1 MTVRRMSNEA
11 AEADEEGWKKLQKNS
26 SETEPAEVPLQP
38 GPVSGRGP
46 LNEETE
52 RNSYAGARGH
62 SPRSF
67 STSRYMVRASFTAG
81 MPA

>member
-1 MTVRRMSNEA
+1 MEEA
-11 AEADEEGWKKLQKNS
+11 AEDS
-26 SETEPAEVPLQP
+26 SEAEPAEVPLQP
-38 GPVSGRGP
+38 GPVPGRGP
-46 LNEETE
+46 LNEEMK
-52 RNSYAGARGH
+52 RNPYAGARGH

>member
-11 AEADEEGWKKLQKNS
+11 AEADEEGWKKMQKNS
-26 SETEPAEVPLQP
+26 SEMEPGEVPLQP
-38 GPVSGRGP
+38 GPVPGRGA

-52 RNSYAGARGH
+52 RNPYAGASGH

-67 STSRYMVRASFTAG
+67 STSRYMARASFTAG

>member
-1 MTVRRMSNEA
+1 MMVRGMSNDA
-11 AEADEEGWKKLQKNS
+11 AEADEEGWKRLQKRR
-26 SETEPAEVPLQP
+26 SEAEPAEAPLQP
-38 GPVSGRGP
+38 GAVPGRGP

-52 RNSYAGARGH
+52 RNPYAGARGH